1 VAVVDCD
8 FLVIG
13 AGIAGV
19 STAWRLAAVGRTI
32 LLEGERQPG
41 YHSTGRSVAIF
52 DRAHGNAAIRA
63 LTAASHEFLQAP
75 AFPVRQSILAPR
87 GVLYVADDARL
98 GRLHD
103 FFTAIHG
110 LAPSATIRDGT
121 FATERVSIL
130 RQTAVAACVWD
141 PAAADI
147 DVAVLLEGWLQDF
160 RRRGGILQL
169 RAAVEHLEQRGS
181 KWWARTTG
189 GEYSARVIV
198 NAAGAWADE
207 IAVCAGLAP
216 LGLVP
221 RRRTVAVVPVEYS
234 LGAQHWPLAVDV
246 GESWY
251 FKGESGRVLVSPA
264 DETATRPGDVLPDE
278 FDIAVGIERFE
289 RATNVVV
296 ERVARGWAGL
306 RSFFADRT
314 PVLGL
319 DPRAA
324 GFVWCAGL
332 GGYGIQTSPAASAWA
347 AAAACGDSP
356 PAAADVAVL
365 SPDRLISNASNI

>member
-1 VAVVDCD
+1 MAVVDCD

-63 LTAASHEFLQAP
+63 LTAASHEFLQSP
-75 AFPVRQSILAPR
+75 AFPVQQSILAPR
-87 GVLYVADDARL
+87 GVIYVADDAQL

-103 FFTAIHG
+103 FFAAIRG
-110 LAPSATIRDGT
+110 LAPSATIRDGA
-121 FATERVSIL
+121 FAIGRVPIL
-130 RQTAVAACVWD
+130 RQTAAAACVWD

-147 DVAVLLEGWLQDF
+147 NVAALQEGWLQDF
-160 RRRGGILQL
+160 RRRGGILKL
-169 RAAVEHLEQRGS
+169 RAAVEHLEQHGS
-181 KWWARTTG
+181 GWRARTTD

-221 RRRTVAVVPVEYS
+221 RRRTVAVVPVEDS

-246 GESWY
+246 GETWY

-264 DETATRPGDVLPDE
+264 DETATRPDDVLPDE

-296 ERVARGWAGL
+296 QRVAHGWAGL

-319 DPRAA
+319 DPRVA

-332 GGYGIQTSPAASAWA
+332 GGYGIQTSPAASALA

-356 PAAADVAVL
+356 PSAIDVTAL
-365 SPDRLISNASNI
+365 STDRLMYLASNI